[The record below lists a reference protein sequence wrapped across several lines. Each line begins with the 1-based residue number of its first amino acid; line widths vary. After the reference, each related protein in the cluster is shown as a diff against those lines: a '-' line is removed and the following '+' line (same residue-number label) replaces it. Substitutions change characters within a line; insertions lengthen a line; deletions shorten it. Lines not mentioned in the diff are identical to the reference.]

1 MLMEMA
7 ANFRSIAPALGSLEL
22 ARFAQKRDIIAQ
34 TIMRDTLP
42 PIRVNQAE
50 DILYLRDELKDE
62 LEAFR
67 AEVGRLATLVGT
79 SPGDAAF
86 EKDIESTLSQYVYP
100 TLAQLRRRLSRP
112 SRRILAHLVSD
123 WSSIVGGAAVPVA
136 AVVMRNV
143 QLPMAAIAGLATGM
157 SIATLKAMVEQWTV
171 TRDSPLAFLL
181 KSERRLT
188 RT

>member
-1 MLMEMA
+1 
-7 ANFRSIAPALGSLEL
+7 
-22 ARFAQKRDIIAQ
+22 
-34 TIMRDTLP
+34 MRDTLP